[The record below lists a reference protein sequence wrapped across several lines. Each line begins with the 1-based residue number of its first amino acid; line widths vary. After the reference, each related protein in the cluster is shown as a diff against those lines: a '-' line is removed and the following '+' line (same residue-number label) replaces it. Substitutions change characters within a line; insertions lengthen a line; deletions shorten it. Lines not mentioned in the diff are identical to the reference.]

1 MLPPLF
7 SSPHRERKERI
18 LFSTLAR
25 PSLGKNREGKE
36 KSRKDKLA
44 RGKRRE
50 GKETSVRPSSLRGPI
65 KRPPLLFFFLFFWKC
80 CEWVKD
86 GGGRWRFTAEASF
99 GTSELKRPE
108 KKEHRYCADTFRKEV
123 AKVDK
128 FDSLGQDICGMWV
141 VWLNILLLSRE
152 GGDAS

>member
-1 MLPPLF
+1 M
-7 SSPHRERKERI
+7 
-18 LFSTLAR
+18 
-25 PSLGKNREGKE
+25 
-36 KSRKDKLA
+36 
-44 RGKRRE
+44 
-50 GKETSVRPSSLRGPI
+50 
-65 KRPPLLFFFLFFWKC
+65 
-80 CEWVKD
+80 KD

-99 GTSELKRPE
+99 GTSDPR
-108 KKEHRYCADTFRKEV
+108 KKNPDTVRKEV